1 MSFFILQ
8 TLREYQRKD
17 VLKSFQLNENTYGF
31 RTVTQKFE
39 SPFTTSTLRSLSA
52 DKKLIRQLTF
62 EFVGQRITHHPIQ
75 YKIIAPT
82 ISKKKTDYNLSNAFS
97 VTYSFG
103 HYVKLFCKGK
113 TLVRLHFRMSFTKHR
128 RLKEKFS
135 IKIPPFTALC
145 VNIMPHLTSD
155 VPFDRKKTGL
165 KFFSSNK

>member
-8 TLREYQRKD
+8 TLREYQKKD
-17 VLKSFQLNENTYGF
+17 VLKYFQLNENTYGF
-31 RTVTQKFE
+31 PTVTQKFE

-52 DKKLIRQLTF
+52 DKKLIRQLKRLNLLAK
-62 EFVGQRITHHPIQ
+62 GLHITQFNIKLLHLQ
-75 YKIIAPT
+75 YRE
-82 ISKKKTDYNLSNAFS
+82 KKADYNLSNAFS

-103 HYVKLFCKGK
+103 HYVKLFCKAK
-113 TLVRLHFRMSFTKHR
+113 TLVRLHFRMLFTKHR

-155 VPFDRKKTGL
+155 VPF
-165 KFFSSNK
+165 